1 MSINITGRA
10 SPGMS
15 QAIQA
20 VRSTINRLQRLS
32 FQEQLFHVQTM
43 PHLGTIAWN
52 PPQ

>member
-10 SPGMS
+10 LPGMS
-15 QAIQA
+15 QDLQA
-20 VRSTINRLQRLS
+20 GQSTLNRLQRLS